1 MSIAFTFTTNT
12 RMQWFEIR
20 RIAGGLSFTRTS
32 YVSTSSRWFAF
43 TTNAYLTT
51 NGTRDGAL
59 RQSSEH
65 MNFSMGKSS
74 EKFPYGDDELADSQ
88 SDYVYD
94 YEAEMTLLHGDGVYI
109 DHKDDGSYTTDA
121 PTSWEHSAPKYTSWP
136 ICECADPSC
145 VHSQRFTNYPF

>member
-1 MSIAFTFTTNT
+1 MSIAFTFTTKT
-12 RMQWFEIR
+12 RMQWFEVR
-20 RIAGGLSFTRTS
+20 RIEGGLSFTRTS

-59 RQSSEH
+59 RSSSEH

-74 EKFPYGDDELADSQ
+74 EKFDFGGDELADSQ

-94 YEAEMTLLHGDGVYI
+94 YEAEMTLLHGDGVYVAPEC
-109 DHKDDGSYTTDA
+109 DCGDA
-121 PTSWEHSAPKYTSWP
+121 FCPTLRKQDAAREQNKRSWVT
-136 ICECADPSC
+136 
-145 VHSQRFTNYPF
+145 PF